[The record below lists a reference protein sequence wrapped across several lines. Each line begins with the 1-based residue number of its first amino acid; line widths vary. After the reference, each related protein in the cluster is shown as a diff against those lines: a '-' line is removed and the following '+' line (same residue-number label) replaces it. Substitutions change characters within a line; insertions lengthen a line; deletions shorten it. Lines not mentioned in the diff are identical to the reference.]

1 MQEQLPVLIL
11 SRDAGSLPEVRK
23 QIMGVNGVTAA
34 CTEGTFQDGLQL
46 ARVHAPDVVMIVMDD
61 DAPTALAL
69 MDEISQNLPSTQIF
83 GLSRHDTTENIVKA
97 MRAGATEFLGL
108 PLDPTQLLKALIK
121 VTALRRL
128 SQPSAAT
135 GQIWTV
141 YSPKGGAG
149 ATTVAANLAVEL
161 RSRMGKSA
169 CLVDLDYQSG
179 DLALALN
186 LSPVYTMVDI
196 TLNFR
201 RLDSVFLQGT
211 LTRHPSGI
219 YLLAAP
225 PHGSVDTAAIPAD
238 HIQAVLDLLRS
249 MYDVVIVDT
258 ARTLS
263 EETMA
268 ALWSATRIVLLI
280 ERSLPFLRG
289 YRRTLDMLDAIG
301 VPRERVDVVISKDS
315 NSKAAIPL
323 DEAKRSLE
331 LSVTHMLPRDDE
343 TALAAVNRGL
353 ALADIKRSSTLRRAI
368 AELARALLDDTNATA
383 DQNGAS
389 EARKRKGIFSSIF
402 SS

>member
-1 MQEQLPVLIL
+1 MYEHLSVLIL
-11 SRDAGSLPEVRK
+11 SSDAATVAAVRSR
-23 QIMGVNGVTAA
+23 IADLEGVAAA
-34 CTEGTFQDGLQL
+34 CTEGGFHDGLQL
-46 ARVHAPDVVMIVMDD
+46 ARGHAPDVAMIVMDGD
-61 DAPTALAL
+61 GATALAL
-69 MDEISQNLPSTQIF
+69 IEEISQVLPATQIF
-83 GLSRHDTTENIVKA
+83 GLSQHDTPENIVKA

-108 PLDPTQLLKALIK
+108 PLDKTQLLKALIK
-121 VTALRRL
+121 ATALRRL
-128 SQPSAAT
+128 DQPAAAS

-161 RSRMGKSA
+161 QTKLGKSA
-169 CLVDLDYQSG
+169 CLVDADYHSG

-186 LSPVYTMVDI
+186 LNPVYTMVDI
-196 TLNFR
+196 SLNFR

-258 ARTLS
+258 ARVLS

-289 YRRTLDMLDAIG
+289 YRRTLEMLDAIG

-315 NSKAAIPL
+315 NSKAAVPL

-331 LSVTHMLPRDDE
+331 LSVTHTLPRDDE

-353 ALADIKRSSTLRRAI
+353 ALADIKRNSPLRRSV
-368 AELARALLDDTNATA
+368 AELARTLFDDASPTTDHKATS
-383 DQNGAS
+383 DS
-389 EARKRKGIFSSIF
+389 RKHKGIFSSIF